1 VTESTAD
8 EAFSLRPIFIPAFG
22 PSIMFGVAEGAALP
36 VIALTARGLGA
47 SVAMASLIVALMGVG
62 SLLSNIPSALI
73 SERFGERRA
82 IIGASGV
89 SMLAMAL
96 CFAVRSLGLLAVAML
111 FIGLA
116 DSIFTLAR
124 QSYLTQVVPVQM
136 RARALS
142 TLGGTSRIGLF
153 IGPFIGAAAIHV
165 SGIHSAYVVG
175 FCAAAGA
182 GLIGLRYPDLVEDRA
197 PGGLPG
203 SHTSIRGVLASHR
216 RVFVTLGVCIIL
228 ISAVRS
234 SRQVVVPLWA
244 EHLGLSASATSL
256 IYGIAGAVD
265 MSVFYPAGKVMDTY
279 GRRWVAVPS
288 MLLMGTALVAMTF
301 THGFVTLL
309 LAAMLLGF
317 GNGIG
322 SGMVMTLGADV
333 SPLVG
338 RPAFLGIWRE
348 LSDIGGLGGPLLLS
362 GVTAAASLAAGVL
375 SNGGIGFVAAALLW
389 YWIPRTHRPAV
400 TSPSTDAVDSDS
412 AVDRAGAQR
421 PGDPP

>member
-1 VTESTAD
+1 VTERLDTP
-8 EAFSLRPIFIPAFG
+8 AFSLRPILIPAFG
-22 PSIMFGVAEGAALP
+22 PSVMFGLAEGAVLP
-36 VIALTARGLGA
+36 VIALTARDLGA
-47 SVAMASLIVALMGVG
+47 TVATASFVVALMGVG

-73 SERFGERRA
+73 SERFGERKA

-89 SMLAMAL
+89 SMVALTL
-96 CFAVRSLGLLAVAML
+96 CFTARSVVWLGVAML

-124 QSYLTQVVPVQM
+124 QSYLTQVVPIHL

-153 IGPFIGAAAIHV
+153 IGPFLGAAAIGVFDLRAAYLVGIGAAA
-165 SGIHSAYVVG
+165 A
-175 FCAAAGA
+175 A
-182 GLIGLRYPDLVEDRA
+182 GLIGLRYPDLIPPPAAGDG
-197 PGGLPG
+197 PTP
-203 SHTSIRGVLASHR
+203 HTKIRTVLASHR
-216 RVFVTLGVCIIL
+216 QVFLTLGIGIIL

-244 EHLGLSASATSL
+244 EHLGLSASSTSL

-265 MSVFYPAGKVMDTY
+265 MSVFYPAGKVMDHY

-288 MLLMGTALVAMTF
+288 MLIMGSALVAMTF

-362 GVTAAASLAAGVL
+362 GITAVATLAAGVAT
-375 SNGGIGFVAAALLW
+375 NGAIGFAAAAILFH
-389 YWIPRTHRPAV
+389 WIPRTHRPG
-400 TSPSTDAVDSDS
+400 AVD
-412 AVDRAGAQR
+412 
-421 PGDPP
+421 PPVK

>member
-1 VTESTAD
+1 MGSEDAPKSAQSI
-8 EAFSLRPIFIPAFG
+8 APPFSLRPIFIPAFG
-22 PSIMFGVAEGAALP
+22 PSIFFGLAEGAVLP
-36 VIALTARGLGA
+36 VIALTARHLGA
-47 SVAMASLIVALMGVG
+47 TLATTSLVVALMGVG

-73 SERFGERRA
+73 SQRFGERKA

-89 SMLAMAL
+89 SMLAMVL
-96 CFAVRSLGLLAVAML
+96 CFTAHSVAWLAVAML

-124 QSYLTQVVPVQM
+124 QSYLTQVVPVRM

-153 IGPFIGAAAIHV
+153 IGPFIGAAAI
-165 SGIHSAYVVG
+165 SGFGLRAAYVVG
-175 FCAAAGA
+175 FCAAASA
-182 GLIGLRYPDLVEDRA
+182 GLIGLRYPDLVEDRPSA
-197 PGGLPG
+197 AEEPERP
-203 SHTSIRGVLASHR
+203 TIRGVLASHQ
-216 RVFVTLGVCIIL
+216 RVFLTLGIGVIL

-244 EHLGLSASATSL
+244 EHLGLGASTTSL

-265 MSVFYPAGKVMDTY
+265 MCVFYPAGKVMDHY

-288 MLLMGTALVAMTF
+288 MLLMGAALVGMAFST
-301 THGFVTLL
+301 GFGSLL
-309 LAAMLLGF
+309 LAAMVLGF

-333 SPLVG
+333 SPTVG

-362 GVTAAASLAAGVL
+362 GITAVATLAAGVL
-375 SNGGIGFVAAALLW
+375 ANGGIGFAAAAILW
-389 YWIPRTHRPAV
+389 YWIPRTRRPAESRV
-400 TSPSTDAVDSDS
+400 SPPS
-412 AVDRAGAQR
+412 G
-421 PGDPP
+421 PP